1 MVNSFYVTADSRRG
15 KSKQKQNRREMEKK
29 VEGSKIFPTD
39 FKIEGKVGLVIG
51 NEWLIQ
57 CDRIP
62 QVEKRVMEN

>member
-1 MVNSFYVTADSRRG
+1 
-15 KSKQKQNRREMEKK
+15 MEKK
-29 VEGSKIFPTD
+29 DEESRISPTD

-62 QVEKRVMEN
+62 QVEKRVMKN